1 MVSCARV
8 AVKASCSGA
17 LHWTNPVLSFLLL
30 PPPSSSFLLLPQ
42 FVSFEQRDPFAL
54 KQQQDEPTIT
64 AWDRFAR
71 IEYGRLAM
79 EEVREIL
86 ACT

>member
-1 MVSCARV
+1 MLTTLC
-8 AVKASCSGA
+8 
-17 LHWTNPVLSFLLL
+17 LSFSLLL
-30 PPPSSSFLLLPQ
+30 PPSSSSFLVLPQ

-79 EEVREIL
+79 EEVREIP